1 MSLNHATFCGRATKD
16 PDIRYT
22 QGSKPMCIAKYSLAV
37 DRKFKKDGEQSAD
50 FIPVT
55 AFGKAGEFVE
65 KYVKKGTKLIVSGRF
80 QSGSYTNK
88 DGVKVFTLDLITEEQ
103 EFAESKNVST
113 SGNTSAPSAP
123 ASSPVSAPA
132 SIPGVDGFMN
142 IPNGIDEELPFN

>member
-1 MSLNHATFCGRATKD
+1 MALNHATFCGRATKD

-37 DRKFKKDGEQSAD
+37 DRKIKKQGEQSAD

-88 DGVKVFTLDLITEEQ
+88 DGVKVFTLDLIAEEQ
-103 EFAESKNVST
+103 EFAESKNASA
-113 SGNTSAPSAP
+113 SGNAPVPSAP
-123 ASSPVSAPA
+123 ASSPASAP
-132 SIPGVDGFMN
+132 SIPSVDDFMN
-142 IPNGIDEELPFN
+142 VAGGDVEELPFS

>member
-1 MSLNHATFCGRATKD
+1 MALNHATFCGRATKD

-37 DRKFKKDGEQSAD
+37 DRKIKKQGEQSAD

-88 DGVKVFTLDLITEEQ
+88 DGVKVFTLDLIAEEQ
-103 EFAESKNVST
+103 EFAESKNA
-113 SGNTSAPSAP
+113 SGNASVPSAP
-123 ASSPVSAPA
+123 ASSPASTP
-132 SIPGVDGFMN
+132 SIPSVDDFMN
-142 IPNGIDEELPFN
+142 VAGGDVEELPFS

>member
-1 MSLNHATFCGRATKD
+1 MALNHATFCGRATKD

-37 DRKFKKDGEQSAD
+37 DRKIKKQGEQSAD

-88 DGVKVFTLDLITEEQ
+88 DGVKVFTLDLIAEEQ
-103 EFAESKNVST
+103 EFAESKNAS
-113 SGNTSAPSAP
+113 SGNASAPSAP
-123 ASSPVSAPA
+123 ASSPASTP
-132 SIPGVDGFMN
+132 SIPSVDDFMN
-142 IPNGIDEELPFN
+142 VAGGDVEELPFS